1 MKATKKISS
10 ELASLIKKAA
20 DLHGHLGP
28 FLVVGVRMGSLAK
41 RILNANASECS
52 KFRVSARLPLS
63 TPFSCVIDGIQAT
76 TQCTVGNQ
84 KLKVENMQAQIIMHF
99 EQQDSDKALKI
110 RVNPEIVSELKT
122 KYSKGASNEELAWEI
137 AYMKESQLFII
148 EKQ

>member
-1 MKATKKISS
+1 MLS
-10 ELASLIKKAA
+10 ENDDLVLEIRNAEK
-20 DLHGHLGP
+20 LHGHLGP
-28 FLVVGVRMGSLAK
+28 FLVIGVRIGSLAK
-41 RILNANASECS
+41 RILNTSTKESNEL
-52 KFRVSARLPLS
+52 RVTAKLPFL
-63 TPFSCVIDGIQAT
+63 TPFSCILDGIQAT

-110 RVNPEIVSELKT
+110 RVNPEIVGELKT

>member
-1 MKATKKISS
+1 MLS
-10 ELASLIKKAA
+10 ENDDLVLEIRNAEK
-20 DLHGHLGP
+20 LHGHLGP
-28 FLVVGVRMGSLAK
+28 FLVIGVRIGSLAK
-41 RILNANASECS
+41 RILNTSTKESNEL
-52 KFRVSARLPLS
+52 RVTAKLPFL
-63 TPFSCVIDGIQAT
+63 TPFSCIIDGIQAT